1 MTEYLIY
8 RNKHLH
14 CIINA
19 STEAEKAATLVLLK
33 DCYPLD
39 KWEMLEKPGKINKLQ
54 EVKK

>member
-19 STEAEKAATLVLLK
+19 SAEAAATLALLK

-39 KWEMLEKPGKINKLQ
+39 KWEMLKKPGKINKLQ

>member
-8 RNKHLH
+8 RNRHLH

-19 STEAEKAATLVLLK
+19 SAAEATLKMLE
-33 DCYPLD
+33 DCYPLE
-39 KWEMLEKPGKINKLQ
+39 KWEMFEKPGKINKLQ